1 MNMPRVLISVSN
13 KDGVVELAR
22 VLDEHGWEIVST
34 GGTAATIRKAGIEVR
49 EVSEV
54 TGFPECMDGRLKT
67 LHPTVLG
74 GLLAREGIDDPDVES
89 LGFCLFDMIVV
100 NLYPFERVAGEA
112 NSQLPEVIEQIDIG
126 GPTMIRAAAKNYRR
140 VLVVTSPDQYRLVL
154 GAVTQDAVTDEL
166 RLQLAQRV
174 FARMAQ
180 YDAAIANYL
189 ARQLEGD
196 TLE

>member
-1 MNMPRVLISVSN
+1 MPRVLISVSN